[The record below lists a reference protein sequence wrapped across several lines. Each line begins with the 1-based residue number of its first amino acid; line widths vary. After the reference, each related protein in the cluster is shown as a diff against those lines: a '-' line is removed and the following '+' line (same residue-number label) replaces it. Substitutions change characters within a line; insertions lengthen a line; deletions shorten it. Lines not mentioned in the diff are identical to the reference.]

1 MKRLVKL
8 TCFFS
13 VFFFLLFCI
22 TWQNMHMFTLARRID
37 ELTRER
43 NALEMSIYL
52 QNMELSSLRS
62 RERIRGIATEELGMT
77 PVTYRDV
84 KVIVYGGQ

>member
-1 MKRLVKL
+1 
-8 TCFFS
+8 
-13 VFFFLLFCI
+13 
-22 TWQNMHMFTLARRID
+22 MHMFTLARKIE
-37 ELTRER
+37 ELDRGR

-52 QNMELSSLRS
+52 KKMELSSLRS
-62 RERIRGIATEELGMT
+62 RERIRVIATEKLGMI